1 MTVQELITQINIESN
16 EILDEPTEYI
26 QYINAAIDWLTMI
39 LVSIRDRE
47 VVKNIDVQNLRA
59 VPSDFMSFVPKSG
72 YPIRIING
80 TFQTYDGEQVEEVF
94 YSTKKSH
101 VDSFDDAIPFSESFH
116 SYLIQ
121 LVSFMVKKK
130 SLMTD
135 YASFDKSFIDY
146 LTELI
151 KQARGIA

>member
-59 VPSDFMSFVPKSG
+59 VPYDFMSFVPKSG

-80 TFQTYDGEQVEEVF
+80 VFQTYDGDTVEEVF
-94 YSTKKSH
+94 YSVKKNH
-101 VDSFDDAIPFSESFH
+101 VSAFDDAIPFSEFFH

-135 YASFDKSFIDY
+135 YAAYDKTFIDY
-146 LTELI
+146 ITEQI
-151 KQARGIA
+151 KVARGIT

>member
-80 TFQTYDGEQVEEVF
+80 VFQTYDGDTVEEVF
-94 YSTKKSH
+94 YSVKKNH
-101 VDSFDDAIPFSESFH
+101 VSAFDDAIPFSEFFLTSSVMKCCSF
-116 SYLIQ
+116 SFVKYLSVER
-121 LVSFMVKKK
+121 LNPS
-130 SLMTD
+130 SLSTPNIC
-135 YASFDKSFIDY
+135 ASWKNLPPCS
-146 LTELI
+146 
-151 KQARGIA
+151 

>member
-80 TFQTYDGEQVEEVF
+80 VFQTYDGDTVEEVF
-94 YSTKKSH
+94 YSIKKNH
-101 VDSFDDAIPFSESFH
+101 VSAFDDAIPFSEFFH

-135 YASFDKSFIDY
+135 YAAYDKQFIDY
-146 LTELI
+146 ITEQI
-151 KQARGIA
+151 KAARGIA

>member
-80 TFQTYDGEQVEEVF
+80 VFQTYDGDTVEEVF
-94 YSTKKSH
+94 YSVKKNH
-101 VDSFDDAIPFSESFH
+101 VSAFADAIPFSEFFY